1 MLYKINYMVPE
12 DMDIIGLEEEGKK
25 NKGIA
30 EFSFTEKE
38 QPFFA
43 SILEDLVPKKKA
55 EPKIIIKNG
64 RNHRKERQGRQLR
77 RCNP

>member
-1 MLYKINYMVPE
+1 MVPE
-12 DMDIIGLEEEGKK
+12 DTDIIGLEEEGKK

-38 QPFFA
+38 EPVFS
-43 SILEDLVPKKKA
+43 SILKDLVPKKKT

-64 RNHRKERQGRQLR
+64 RKRTKSGESSELF
-77 RCNP
+77 

>member
-38 QPFFA
+38 ELIFS
-43 SILEDLVPKKKA
+43 SILDSIVPEKKKELKIVVKDA
-55 EPKIIIKNG
+55 RRKPKSREG
-64 RNHRKERQGRQLR
+64 TELF
-77 RCNP
+77 

>member
-1 MLYKINYMVPE
+1 MVPE

-43 SILEDLVPKKKA
+43 SILEDLVPKKA

-64 RNHRKERQGRQLR
+64 RNRTKSGKSSELF
-77 RCNP
+77 